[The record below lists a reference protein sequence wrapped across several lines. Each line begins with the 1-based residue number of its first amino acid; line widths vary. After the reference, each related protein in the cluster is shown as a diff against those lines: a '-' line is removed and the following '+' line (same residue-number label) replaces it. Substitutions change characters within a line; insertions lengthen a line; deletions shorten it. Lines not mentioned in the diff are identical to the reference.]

1 MATTFSTPLNNLR
14 TTLGSSHASGSGSLI
29 VATGTGVNFGSTFPL
44 RVTVATAATYGIIG
58 ELSTIFSVTARSTD
72 TLTVSVIEGTSDRT
86 YGVGD
91 IVEVRETAGTISDL
105 NTAVNAAE
113 NTIVAFPA
121 GNITSGTVAVARLG
135 TGSATSG
142 KWLRGDG
149 TWAPAL
155 SQANKT
161 GGGTV
166 AATDTFCACDA
177 TSGAFSL
184 TLPSIASVLGQE
196 YIFFKS
202 DATANVVTISRAGTD
217 TFQPGGGTT
226 MTLTANGKYLRIIPA
241 FSFWFVVGSN

>member
-14 TTLGSSHASGSGSLI
+14 TTVGAAHTSGSGSLQ
-29 VATGTGVNFGSTFPL
+29 VASGAGANFGSTFPL
-44 RVTVATAATYGIIG
+44 RVTVATAATYGIVG
-58 ELSTIFSVTARSTD
+58 EVSTIFTVTARATD
-72 TLTVSVIEGTSDRT
+72 TLTVAAIEGTSDRN
-86 YGVGD
+86 YAIGD
-91 IVEVRETAGTISDL
+91 IVEVRETAGSLTDIQS
-105 NTAVNAAE
+105 AVNTAE
-113 NTIVAFPA
+113 NTIAAFPA

-135 TGSATSG
+135 SGTATAG

-149 TWAPAL
+149 TWAAAFN
-155 SQANKT
+155 QANKT
-161 GGGTV
+161 GAGTI

-184 TLPSIASVLGQE
+184 TLPSVASALGQE
-196 YIFFKS
+196 YVFFKS
-202 DATANVVTISRAGTD
+202 DATANVVTLTRAGTD